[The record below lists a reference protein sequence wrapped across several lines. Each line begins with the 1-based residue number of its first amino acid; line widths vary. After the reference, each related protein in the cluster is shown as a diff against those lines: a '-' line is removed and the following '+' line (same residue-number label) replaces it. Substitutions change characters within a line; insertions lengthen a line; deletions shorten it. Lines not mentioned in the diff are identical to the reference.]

1 MLRSCVFLGPLAG
14 LAAALALPLAA
25 SAIVI
30 RHDTPDAQYRVPDG
44 FFPPLADLPVEG
56 QGVLIAPRWVVTAG
70 HAVAWQG
77 GPIPEVTIASRRRA
91 VVKVIFH
98 PDFKLPKVPDRGPVA
113 PWVTAFLGLR
123 DIALIQL
130 AEPVSDV
137 KPALLYRG
145 PEKGQVA
152 ELIGKGATGDGV
164 KGVADDAPHRTVLRR
179 AFNRI
184 DSADGPWLIDHFEQA
199 AKALPLEGVIG
210 NGDSGGPLLIQDHG
224 VWKLA
229 GVASW
234 KQWDGDLSDPKA
246 GLYGV
251 INHSSRLAYY
261 RPWIEQVLAAAGD
274 RLPDGD

>member
-1 MLRSCVFLGPLAG
+1 MVRLVLLGPLAG
-14 LAAALALPLAA
+14 LTAALALPLAA
-25 SAIVI
+25 GAIVI
-30 RHDTPDAQYRVPDG
+30 RHDVPDATYRVPDD

-70 HAVAWQG
+70 HAVSWQNP
-77 GPIPEVTIASRRRA
+77 PIAEVTIAGRRRA
-91 VVKVIFH
+91 VVKVILH
-98 PDFKLPKVPDRGPVA
+98 PDFKLPQVPDRGPVA
-113 PWVTAFLGLR
+113 PWVAAFLEVR

-137 KPALLYRG
+137 KPARLYRG

-164 KGVADDAPHRTVLRR
+164 KGVAGDAPHRTVLRR

-184 DSADGPWLIDHFEQA
+184 ESADGPWLIDRFDEG
-199 AKALPLEGVIG
+199 AKALPLEGAIG
-210 NGDSGGPLLIQDHG
+210 NGDSGGPLLIQDRG
-224 VWKLA
+224 AWKLA

-234 KQWDGDLSDPKA
+234 KQWDGDLADDKA

-274 RLPDGD
+274 RLPGD